1 MNEALTQAPPLL
13 PGSQSQNLSQHVFYT
28 MQRKLFLGFAPSRTL
43 GEDRVCLHAAAA
55 RRASESLKEKE
66 RRVAFL
72 RNLASNV
79 VLLSV
84 LHVVWSS
91 FYMMFAKFVLLLLPD
106 RGFVLIWFDLIVDAM
121 LMEVNCNEQC
131 LLVLRCLN
139 VTDVRPSNWPMSRCF
154 CNCN

>member
-1 MNEALTQAPPLL
+1 MKLSVGRRGLNALQKERGEMYSPICIYSPHHISTAMNEALTQAPPVL

-43 GEDRVCLHAAAA
+43 GEDRVCLHTAAA

-91 FYMMFAKFVLLLLPD
+91 FYMMFAKFVLLLFPD
-106 RGFVLIWFDLIVDAM
+106 HGFVLIWFDCRCDADG
-121 LMEVNCNEQC
+121 V
-131 LLVLRCLN
+131 
-139 VTDVRPSNWPMSRCF
+139 
-154 CNCN
+154 